1 MNSCFSFTSISHTN
15 VADVDVIFPGVGCK
29 MSGISNV
36 VVVVVGD
43 GFVLPVY
50 VCMCVCVCIKC
61 AKYEVELVVE

>member
-1 MNSCFSFTSISHTN
+1 M
-15 VADVDVIFPGVGCK
+15 IFPGVGCK
-29 MSGISNV
+29 MSGISN

-61 AKYEVELVVE
+61 AKYEVELVVK

>member
-1 MNSCFSFTSISHTN
+1 
-15 VADVDVIFPGVGCK
+15 VIFPGVGCK
-29 MSGISNV
+29 MSGISNVV

-61 AKYEVELVVE
+61 AKYEVELVVK